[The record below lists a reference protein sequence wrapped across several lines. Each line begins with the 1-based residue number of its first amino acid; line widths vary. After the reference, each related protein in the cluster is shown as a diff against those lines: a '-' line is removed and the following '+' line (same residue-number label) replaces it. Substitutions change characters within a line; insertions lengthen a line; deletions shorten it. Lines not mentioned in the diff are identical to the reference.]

1 MQRRIPMKGQ
11 IRALQIK
18 TMSCKCWGRWRL
30 DEVIVAFKD
39 VEPSNDFVLYMLTKA
54 GLLTHKTESYIMSTT
69 SEKIGRV
76 GMILHD
82 CEENIEKSWRSF
94 QNPKCSG

>member
-1 MQRRIPMKGQ
+1 
-11 IRALQIK
+11 
-18 TMSCKCWGRWRL
+18 
-30 DEVIVAFKD
+30 
-39 VEPSNDFVLYMLTKA
+39 MLTKA